1 MNMMDIKRA
10 LRLSGMTSAANH
22 LDIVQLGRLT
32 TKVDDQ
38 GWAQRRLCHCR
49 APNLLKD

>member
-1 MNMMDIKRA
+1 MNMTHIEPA
-10 LRLSGMTSAANH
+10 LRLSGMTTSANR
-22 LDIVQLGRLT
+22 LDIVQLARHT

-38 GWAQRRLCHCR
+38 GPAQRRLCQCR